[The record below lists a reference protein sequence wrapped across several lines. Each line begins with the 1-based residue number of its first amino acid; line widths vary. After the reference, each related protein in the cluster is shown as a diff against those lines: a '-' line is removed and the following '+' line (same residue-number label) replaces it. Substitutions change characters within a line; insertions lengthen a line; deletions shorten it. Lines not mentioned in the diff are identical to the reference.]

1 MEQVTEPQFEAD
13 VQIGKG
19 LRYIDRNGTAVIAG
33 GRLTLRKGKG
43 DIIAEAAIGEVRADK
58 ARFSG
63 GAAAQVW
70 IGEESFKLEPLRIH
84 RVHGESLAGSAT
96 NLAGDLKRLTNSKE
110 FTQQFLDAVA
120 AAGGRIGKS

>member
-1 MEQVTEPQFEAD
+1 MEQASEPEFEAD

-19 LRYIDRNGTAVIAG
+19 LRYIDRDGRALIAA
-33 GRLTLRKGKG
+33 GRLTLRTRTG
-43 DIIAEAAIGEVRADK
+43 DIIAEAAIGDVRADK

-70 IGEESFKLEPLRIH
+70 IGEESYKIEPLRIH
-84 RVHGESLAGSAT
+84 RIHGESLAGTAT
-96 NLAGDLKRLTNSKE
+96 SLGGGLKRLTKSKE

-120 AAGGRIGKS
+120 AAGGRIGN